1 MRFVPYVCALVAL
14 ALPASANALDFTVR
28 KEATLLR
35 TTDGYGVHLN
45 STRPTLRELDVAYP
59 SGQELK
65 PGFSMK
71 LELPFYAGDARH
83 ISFDPKLQADERDPV
98 HRTKKCLVRLK
109 FRYRY

>member
-1 MRFVPYVCALVAL
+1 MRSALLFCAFVALV
-14 ALPASANALDFTVR
+14 LPAPAHALDFTVR

-35 TTDGYGVHLN
+35 TTDGYGVRLQ

-59 SGQELK
+59 SEHELK

-71 LELPFYAGDARH
+71 LELPFYTGDTRRV
-83 ISFDPKLQADERDPV
+83 SFDPKLQADERDPLR
-98 HRTKKCLVRLK
+98 RTKKCLIRLK